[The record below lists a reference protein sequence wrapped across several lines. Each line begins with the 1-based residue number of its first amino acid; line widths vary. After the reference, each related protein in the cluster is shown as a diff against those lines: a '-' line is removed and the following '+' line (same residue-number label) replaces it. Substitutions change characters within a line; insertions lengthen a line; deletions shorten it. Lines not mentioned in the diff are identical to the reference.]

1 MEHVNRIINKI
12 NLHPGRMMKILEI
25 GANIISI
32 IISTLIIER
41 KTLYILCQ
49 LVDFDFFLYYL
60 VMI

>member
-32 IISTLIIER
+32 IRSTLIIER
-41 KTLYILCQ
+41 KTL
-49 LVDFDFFLYYL
+49 
-60 VMI
+60 